1 MKNIIK
7 KNKSNKEAIFF
18 LLSYLGVIPFI
29 ALTLLIW
36 LLDEKNLQK
45 FSDLLIFYTYLIFTF
60 VGAVYWGITIKEKN
74 QPKFRLVISIL
85 PVFII
90 MIIEFFINLLIIKK
104 IILIILFFNL
114 FLIFEVFLFKKKV
127 IPKWFYLLRVK
138 LNVIVTFF
146 LLLALIKVF

>member
-60 VGAVYWGITIKEKN
+60 VGAIYWGITIKEKN

-90 MIIEFFINLLIIKK
+90 MIIEFLLI
-104 IILIILFFNL
+104 
-114 FLIFEVFLFKKKV
+114 
-127 IPKWFYLLRVK
+127 Y
-138 LNVIVTFF
+138 
-146 LLLALIKVF
+146 